1 MENIPSEMGS
11 LINMQQKFNCTF
23 RKIFVHSVIL
33 SMLLFTNIS
42 EILAVE
48 VSDIRFGETKQ
59 LLRIVIDS
67 DEPVTVEEIWKPD
80 GLELILLDISKPL
93 STSVLSERASEVGI
107 KVVTSNNVTQIMI
120 PFNKKSFIGK
130 FNLRSTD
137 KLPYRLVFDW
147 NPESAE
153 TVTKALDTM
162 TKQEEHIQ
170 STPKEVAV
178 TEGITKVQ
186 KTETKQKSLR
196 QRSETALNNKE
207 YKLAITLLTSLLD
220 KGTDDDKHFATEF
233 LGVARERNYQ
243 LAFAKQY
250 YNQFL
255 TNYPD
260 SPNVA
265 RVTQRLNSLIGI
277 QEMTNKKKL
286 KSGKNSTSR
295 SKDFTRGSIATDYRF
310 SRLVDDLDNSRD
322 TLSLISLDID
332 YRGQYDVDSGTV
344 KARFSG
350 GHIEDLLPEGTSS
363 SELLRYAN
371 IGWKSTDK
379 AYSAEIGRMRSR
391 GKGIFGRFDG
401 ILLGYGFN
409 DNQKL
414 NVVAGFPVASSRV
427 LSLDPE
433 RTFVGVSFDWEELI
447 PDLDIS
453 IFLLNQT
460 IDSLT
465 DRQAIGG
472 QFKYHNQGISL
483 FGMIDYDIFYA
494 ELNAL
499 LISGSYRA
507 ENDFRYN
514 WSMNLRKSP
523 YISTRNAL
531 VGQASDS
538 LEELQE
544 LFLTEEE
551 ILDLAV
557 DRTLESKTATF
568 QVSKSINET
577 FDLNTSV
584 TWMDI
589 SGAPAS
595 GGVAEII
602 DPDGSV
608 YFNIY
613 LGARKLYSE
622 SDSHQLGLRLS
633 KLSNSDV
640 FSIFGNSQYKFSKAW
655 RLRAKLRY
663 DDRTSENGSEQQSIS
678 PGIRLQFQNRNN
690 YLYAELGAIFYTNQ
704 NTGFDEVKTDIYYA
718 YLGYRYYF

>member
-93 STSVLSERASEVGI
+93 STSTLSERASEVGI
-107 KVVTSNNVTQIMI
+107 KVVTSNNVTQIII

-162 TKQEEHIQ
+162 TIQEEHIQ

-178 TEGITKVQ
+178 TEGISKVQ

-243 LAFAKQY
+243 LSFAKQY

-277 QEMTNKKKL
+277 QEMTNKKEL

-322 TLSLISLDID
+322 TLSLISLDLD
-332 YRGQYDVDSGTV
+332 YRGQYEVESGTV

-350 GHIEDLLPEGTSS
+350 GHIEDLLPEGTSE

-409 DNQKL
+409 DNQKI

-427 LSLDPE
+427 LSLGPE
-433 RTFVGVSFDWEELI
+433 RTFVGVSFDWEELF

-460 IDSLT
+460 INSLT

-472 QFKYHNQGISL
+472 QFKYYNQGISL

-507 ENDFRYN
+507 KNDFRYN

-595 GGVAEII
+595 GGVAEMI
-602 DPDGSV
+602 DPDGSI

-663 DDRTSENGSEQQSIS
+663 DDRTSDNGSEQQSIS

-690 YLYAELGAIFYTNQ
+690 YIYAELGAIFYTHQ
-704 NTGFDEVKTDIYYA
+704 NSGFDEVKTDIYFA

>member
-1 MENIPSEMGS
+1 
-11 LINMQQKFNCTF
+11 
-23 RKIFVHSVIL
+23 
-33 SMLLFTNIS
+33 MLLFTNIS

-93 STSVLSERASEVGI
+93 STSTLSERASEVGI
-107 KVVTSNNVTQIMI
+107 KVVTSNNVTQIII

-162 TKQEEHIQ
+162 TIQEEHIQ

-178 TEGITKVQ
+178 TEGISKVQ

-277 QEMTNKKKL
+277 QEMTNKKEL

-332 YRGQYDVDSGTV
+332 YRGQYEVESGTV

-409 DNQKL
+409 DNQKI

-433 RTFVGVSFDWEELI
+433 RTFVGVSFDWEELF

-460 IDSLT
+460 INSLT

-472 QFKYHNQGISL
+472 QFKYYNQGISL

-507 ENDFRYN
+507 KNDFRYN

-595 GGVAEII
+595 GGVAEMI
-602 DPDGSV
+602 DPDGSI

-663 DDRTSENGSEQQSIS
+663 DDRTSDNGSEQQSIS

-690 YLYAELGAIFYTNQ
+690 YIYAELGAIFYTHQ
-704 NTGFDEVKTDIYYA
+704 NSGFDEVKTDIYFA